1 MASKS
6 SRCLSFTASRDWCF
20 RLSFTFTGLKSST
33 ITLHQGATI
42 IHCWIPKTHK
52 PHKPNL
58 LLIHGF
64 GANAMW
70 QYNDFIS
77 PLVSKFNVYVPDLLF
92 FGGSHTT
99 RPERTEQFQA
109 ECLMEAMDQFVN
121 NNNYKMQVM
130 GLSYGG
136 FVGYSMAAQFPEKV
150 EKVIIACSGVCLE
163 ESDMEKGLVRVKSIQ
178 DATSILL
185 AQTPDKLR
193 ELMRMAFYNP
203 PKNVPSCF
211 LSDFIHV
218 MNTEHVQERG
228 ELIEALHKG
237 RKLSHLPKITQP
249 TLIIWGEHDQIFPL
263 ELAHR
268 LKRHLGENAQL
279 VILKDCGHAIN
290 AEKPKEL
297 YKHIKSFL
305 VVPK

>member
-1 MASKS
+1 MARRS
-6 SRCLSFTASRDWCF
+6 CFSFTASRDRCF
-20 RLSFTFTGLKSST
+20 RFSFTLTGLKSTT
-33 ITLHQGATI
+33 INLHEGATL

-64 GANAMW
+64 GANTMW
-70 QYNDFIS
+70 QYNQFIS
-77 PLVSKFNVYVPDLLF
+77 PLVSKFNLYVPDLLF
-92 FGGSHTT
+92 FGDSHTT
-99 RPERTEQFQA
+99 RPQRTEHFQA
-109 ECLMEAMDQFVN
+109 ECLMAAMEAVGVVG
-121 NNNYKMQVM
+121 KMQVM

-150 EKVIIACSGVCLE
+150 EKLIIACSGVCLE
-163 ESDMEKGLVRVKSIQ
+163 ESDMDNKGLVRVNSIQ

-193 ELMRMAFYNP
+193 ELMRMAFYKP
-203 PKNVPSCF
+203 PQNVPSCF

-237 RKLSHLPKITQP
+237 RKLCHLPQITQP

-263 ELAHR
+263 ELGHR
-268 LKRHLGENAQL
+268 LKSHLGENAQL
-279 VILKDCGHAIN
+279 VILKNCGHAIN

-305 VVPK
+305 K